1 MIIAIDGPA
10 GSGKSTTAR
19 VVARRLGYLYLDT
32 GAMYRAVALAF
43 IRSHEERTEAG
54 AERLLPSIKID
65 LSHDDSGLR
74 ISLNGED
81 VSEQIRQPDVTADSS
96 KVAALPAVRRKLVE
110 EQRRIARRYEHTGG
124 GVVLDGRDIGTVV
137 FPEADLKFFMTAEES
152 VRARRRCEELHEK
165 GSRVDYEDV
174 LRDIRRRDEQDA
186 RRALAPLRQADDAV
200 VLDTSTLSIE
210 DQVSVVIAAVKERQN
225 FSAV

>member
-43 IRSHEERTEAG
+43 IRSEEDRLEAA
-54 AERLLPSIKID
+54 AERLLPSIHID

-74 ISLNGED
+74 VVLNGED
-81 VSEQIRQPDVTADSS
+81 VSEQIRQSEVTAASS
-96 KVAALPAVRRKLVE
+96 KIAAIPAVRKKLVD
-110 EQRRIARRYEHTGG
+110 EQRRMARRYEHTGG

-137 FPEADLKFFMTAEES
+137 FPEADLKFFMTAEET
-152 VRARRRCEELHEK
+152 VRARRRCEELREK
-165 GSRVDYEDV
+165 DSRVDYEDV

-186 RRALAPLRQADDAV
+186 QRALAPLRQADDAV

-210 DQVSVVIAAVKERQN
+210 EQVSFVIEAVKERQK